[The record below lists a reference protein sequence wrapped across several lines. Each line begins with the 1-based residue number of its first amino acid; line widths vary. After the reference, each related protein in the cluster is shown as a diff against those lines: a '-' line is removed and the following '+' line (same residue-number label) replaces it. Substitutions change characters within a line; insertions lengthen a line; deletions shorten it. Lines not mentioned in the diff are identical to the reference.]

1 MDTQSQA
8 AMQDF
13 AARVRARLPD
23 ARIWAFGSRVRG
35 DHGEFS
41 DLDLCVVAPNL
52 DAAADRYIMDCAWDA
67 GFAHDVVI
75 TTVTYSVREF
85 EEGPCSASPLVHTI
99 LHEGLP
105 V

>member
-1 MDTQSQA
+1 MDPKSQA
-8 AMQDF
+8 AMHDF
-13 AARVRARLPD
+13 AARVRARMPD

-67 GFAHDVVI
+67 YYAHDVVI
-75 TTVTYSVREF
+75 TTVTYSLREF
-85 EEGPCSASPLVHTI
+85 EEGPCSARPLVRTI

>member
-1 MDTQSQA
+1 MDSKSQA
-8 AMQDF
+8 AVQDF
-13 AARVRARLPD
+13 AARVRARIPN

-35 DHGEFS
+35 EYGEFS
-41 DLDLCVVAPNL
+41 DLDLCVVAPDL
-52 DAAADRYIMDCAWDA
+52 DDAADRYIMDCAWDA

-75 TTVTYSVREF
+75 TTVTYSRREF

>member
-1 MDTQSQA
+1 MDPKSQKA
-8 AMQDF
+8 LQDF
-13 AARVRARLPD
+13 ATRVRARIPD

-35 DHGEFS
+35 NHDEFS
-41 DLDLCVVAPNL
+41 DLDLCVVARNL
-52 DAAADRYIMDCAWDA
+52 DDAADRYIMDCAWDA
-67 GFAHDVVI
+67 GFANDVVI
-75 TTVTYSVREF
+75 TTVTYSRQEF

>member
-1 MDTQSQA
+1 MDARSREA
-8 AMQDF
+8 IEDF
-13 AARVRARLPD
+13 AARVRRRIPD

-41 DLDLCVVAPNL
+41 DLDLCVVAPDL
-52 DAAADRYIMDCAWDA
+52 DRAADGYIMDCAWDA
-67 GFAHDVVI
+67 GFANDVVI
-75 TTVTYSVREF
+75 TTVTYSREEF
-85 EEGPCSASPLVHTI
+85 EEGPCSASPLVRTI

>member
-1 MDTQSQA
+1 MDPKSQA
-8 AMQDF
+8 AMHDF
-13 AARVRARLPD
+13 AARVRARLPE

-41 DLDLCVVAPNL
+41 DLDLCVVAPGL
-52 DAAADRYIMDCAWDA
+52 DDAADRYIMDCAWDA

-75 TTVTYSVREF
+75 TTVTYSRREF
-85 EEGPCSASPLVHTI
+85 EEGPCSASPLVHAI